1 MMQLLPLAL
10 YHCMLWACNHLYT
23 ALRAL
28 QCCVMGCA
36 VLCCVVV
43 LVGLAG
49 FCPIPAGAHSHIK
62 GGLFFWLL
70 ASFGCAQPR
79 EKRRVQRTPPSFGGG
94 GHAPKRCAQIRRRW

>member
-49 FCPIPAGAHSHIK
+49 FCPIPAGAHGPRK
-62 GGLFFWLL
+62 GGLFFGLRPRL
-70 ASFGCAQPR
+70 GGAQPK
-79 EKRRVQRTPPSFGGG
+79 EKRGDQGPPPFFGGG